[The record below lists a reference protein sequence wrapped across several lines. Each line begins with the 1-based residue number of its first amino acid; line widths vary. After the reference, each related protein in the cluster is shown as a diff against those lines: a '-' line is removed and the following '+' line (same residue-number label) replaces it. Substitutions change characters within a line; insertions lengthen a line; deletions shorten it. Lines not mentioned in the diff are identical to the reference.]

1 MGGTALW
8 RHIKQAPLAKD
19 AIELPSW
26 HNAVG
31 RYEGSRDL
39 QIAENQ
45 VASQEMG

>member
-1 MGGTALW
+1 MGGTAFW
-8 RHIKQAPLAKD
+8 RDIEQAPLAKD
-19 AIELPSW
+19 ARELQSW

>member
-8 RHIKQAPLAKD
+8 RDFKQASLKD
-19 AIELPSW
+19 ARELQSW

-39 QIAENQ
+39 QIAENR